1 MKTRQ
6 KTISTTELKA
16 GCLRILDEL
25 DPEGLVITKRGKPVA
40 ELRPIPSRLNARL
53 IGCMK
58 DRIRIRGDIFT
69 TGIEWNA
76 ES

>member
-1 MKTRQ
+1 
-6 KTISTTELKA
+6 
-16 GCLRILDEL
+16 
-25 DPEGLVITKRGKPVA
+25 VITKRGKPVA
-40 ELRPIPSRLNARL
+40 ELRPIPSRLNTRL